1 MRVDD
6 GHGAED
12 LLNLVIEVS
21 GEPRDD
27 KAAKVDTI
35 RKLWVPA
42 VNNSGQFGRW
52 AYLEIKDPYQAMS
65 GLQEFL
71 ENYKDCT

>member
-1 MRVDD
+1 MGVRQESSWVFKYS
-6 GHGAED
+6 E
-12 LLNLVIEVS
+12 LLPVAFIVIEVS

-27 KAAKVDTI
+27 KAAKVGTI

-52 AYLEIKDPYQAMS
+52 DYIEIKDPYQA
-65 GLQEFL
+65 
-71 ENYKDCT
+71 